1 MGSKN
6 SVIDKHPNEVALV
19 SNVWVFLNAVPE
31 RENPQ
36 HFYSIRRMVISY
48 RYGDFDYYVNLQFR
62 GKMSYINIDS
72 KGREERR
79 ECEDVHMV
87 LLKEKEILYDSSEND
102 ITLSKKINEI
112 LREHHLP
119 ILPDVLPLNG
129 FRYQCKMFEVLK
141 FFYSFDLVAI
151 KLEEVMDGRRGES
164 FKAPFVLDGERDHSF
179 HAALGLDGEL
189 SHSTEKTDFV
199 RKEATKLL
207 AKYLN

>member
-19 SNVWVFLNAVPE
+19 SNVWVFLNTVPE

-79 ECEDVHMV
+79 EYEKVHMV

-102 ITLSKKINEI
+102 RTLSKKINEI

-141 FFYSFDLVAI
+141 FFFSFDLVAI
-151 KLEEVMDGRRGES
+151 KLEEVMDGRRGEP
-164 FKAPFVLDGERDHSF
+164 FQAPFVLDGERDHSF
-179 HAALGLDGEL
+179 HAALGLDGEVDR
-189 SHSTEKTDFV
+189 SAKQIDFV